1 MTTPC
6 LRVEN
11 LNVMYQVGKQRL
23 HAAKDVSLEIAPGE
37 TLGLVGESGSG
48 KSTVGLAIL
57 RLIESSSG
65 KIMLGDSDVMAAG
78 RGELKTLRK
87 RMQMVFQDPYSS
99 LNPSMTIEQLLSEP
113 LIINADMSKAARH
126 DAVGQMLEAVGL
138 HTGYAAR
145 YPHEFCIPTLSCW
158 MSRSVRWT
166 YRLRVKF

>member
-1 MTTPC
+1 MHHGSDPVGARRPWFGPMRSRRCFTQRSDRGDRGMTTPC

-78 RGELKTLRK
+78 RGELKTL
-87 RMQMVFQDPYSS
+87 
-99 LNPSMTIEQLLSEP
+99 
-113 LIINADMSKAARH
+113 
-126 DAVGQMLEAVGL
+126 
-138 HTGYAAR
+138 
-145 YPHEFCIPTLSCW
+145 
-158 MSRSVRWT
+158 
-166 YRLRVKF
+166 